1 MYCMPPKQRAG
12 HKHAV
17 KATLKVQE
25 LTNAGSSLDLEIFA
39 DGQKLGDLI
48 MGRGSLYWFGR
59 GRQKRKRIR
68 WTKFAEMMDTRAY
81 GENKRSASKRKAT

>member
-1 MYCMPPKQRAG
+1 MAPKPRAG

-17 KATLKVQE
+17 SAVLKVQE

-39 DGQKLGDLI
+39 EGKKLGDLI
-48 MGRGSLYWFGR
+48 IGRGSLYWFGR

-68 WTKFAEMMDTRAY
+68 WAEFADMMNELAY
-81 GENKRSASKRKAT
+81 GK